1 VAGGTNPLTVRQ
13 PGPGFPGS
21 VGNGGWPKRAVF
33 ENEKTL
39 TLSRDLVQCL
49 RPVPEFL
56 PIAEP
61 HLLHR
66 ATTARLIRFVQ
77 AISADTVHTDRRA
90 LIEGLDRLVYDH

>member
-1 VAGGTNPLTVRQ
+1 
-13 PGPGFPGS
+13 
-21 VGNGGWPKRAVF
+21 
-33 ENEKTL
+33 
-39 TLSRDLVQCL
+39 
-49 RPVPEFL
+49 VPEFL